1 LPLTEIFSLLN
12 QELFLP
18 QVFHISNE
26 DRYICKIIFDDR
38 FKYGVESRTYF
49 DLQAWNKQYGRTLAD
64 FLPSYVANM
73 HPHLDP
79 SFDSYTYGEPD
90 RLRAK
95 SRALLKLKQGDI
107 LFFIASLA
115 PYDPDTYKGRDKLL
129 KTHQRGKKNKYVIG
143 FFIIKGV
150 ARVYTIKSDRRLM
163 LALLKLSASLKE
175 DKTVVDFKDWAGEY
189 KILQDMGYVIK
200 RGEAYELTREGF
212 KVVFEFNN
220 AWNMQRDEDERMK
233 LLEQGLFSVELLS
246 GLIQEDI
253 IKANHHFK
261 RLRLVDCD
269 KFIVVAGYPE
279 CSSLLKR
286 AVQLTERFEGFSFRL
301 NQLGLRILKR
311 ERDTLRGFRW
321 LDENA
326 ARILA
331 EAVMEV
337 NSDLNFNLQS
347 CFQQE

>member
-1 LPLTEIFSLLN
+1 
-12 QELFLP
+12 
-18 QVFHISNE
+18 
-26 DRYICKIIFDDR
+26 
-38 FKYGVESRTYF
+38 
-49 DLQAWNKQYGRTLAD
+49 YGRTLAD

-115 PYDPDTYKGRDKLL
+115 PYDPDAYKGRDKLL

-220 AWNMQRDEDERMK
+220 AWNMQRFGLKECCEFFK
-233 LLEQGLFSVELLS
+233 VYHLLV
-246 GLIQEDI
+246 
-253 IKANHHFK
+253 
-261 RLRLVDCD
+261 
-269 KFIVVAGYPE
+269 
-279 CSSLLKR
+279 
-286 AVQLTERFEGFSFRL
+286 
-301 NQLGLRILKR
+301 
-311 ERDTLRGFRW
+311 
-321 LDENA
+321 
-326 ARILA
+326 
-331 EAVMEV
+331 
-337 NSDLNFNLQS
+337 
-347 CFQQE
+347 